1 VSLNSAETSLHAST
15 GLSMNGNSSMLSSE
29 IPVRP
34 ELCRRGTGFFGR
46 ISLAVIAL
54 IGLSACSSPETGRSR
69 GGGPGADMGNRAKFV
84 QMHEG
89 SKPFEK
95 TPKIIPAKHPPLAPA
110 SQADQ
115 LSRQ

>member
-1 VSLNSAETSLHAST
+1 
-15 GLSMNGNSSMLSSE
+15 M
-29 IPVRP
+29 
-34 ELCRRGTGFFGR
+34 
-46 ISLAVIAL
+46 SLAVIAL
-54 IGLSACSSPETGRSR
+54 VGFSFYIAACSSPETTRTR
-69 GGGPGADMGNRAKFV
+69 GGGPGADVGNRDKFV

-95 TPKIIPAKHPPLAPA
+95 TPKVISTKHPPLASA